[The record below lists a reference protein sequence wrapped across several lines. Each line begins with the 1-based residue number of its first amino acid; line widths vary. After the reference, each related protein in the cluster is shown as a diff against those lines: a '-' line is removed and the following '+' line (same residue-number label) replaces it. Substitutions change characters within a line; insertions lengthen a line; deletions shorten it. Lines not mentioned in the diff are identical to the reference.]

1 MTAIYITS
9 FLPVP
14 PRIETAP
21 HPHSPDGST
30 PCFRARREN
39 NNDDDDREKEE
50 GGRERGE
57 GEFSSSQDSKIKLG
71 ATQGHPHSPKS
82 FERRVSF
89 CMTGL
94 ERGSLEEMHSLIS
107 DYA

>member
-57 GEFSSSQDSKIKLG
+57 GEFSSSQETKIKLG
-71 ATQGHPHSPKS
+71 ATQGHPH
-82 FERRVSF
+82 
-89 CMTGL
+89 MTGL